1 MERGHDTAIWR
12 IGLPYGKAYR
22 RRVWE
27 EAT

>member
-1 MERGHDTAIWR
+1 MQRGHDTAIWR
-12 IGLPYGKAYR
+12 MDLTYGKAYR